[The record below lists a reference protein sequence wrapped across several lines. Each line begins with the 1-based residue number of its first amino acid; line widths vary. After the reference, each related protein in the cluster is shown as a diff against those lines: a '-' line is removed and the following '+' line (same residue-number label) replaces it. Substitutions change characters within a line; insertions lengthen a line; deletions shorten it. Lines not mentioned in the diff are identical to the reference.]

1 MSTIPTYIAV
11 ESSLG
16 NPIQLS
22 YMPTFILNTGDH
34 MSLSERILN
43 IYYYY
48 FAVYIQ
54 HFYNYPLQDAVA
66 RKHFGNDLP
75 YVSEFEKNNSLYLL
89 SGDLS
94 QSYPV
99 PRHPNTMEVGVCH
112 INPRKPLPED
122 LKQWMDGA
130 KDGVIYFS
138 LGSNMRGTSL
148 REELREVFIEVFEK
162 FPNYRI
168 IWKWED
174 DTPFARKPKNVL
186 LRKWNPQQDILAH
199 PKTRL
204 FISQTGHQSR
214 QEAIYYGVPMLCIPL
229 FWDQDYNARKL
240 VIEGAGLSIPIKE
253 LNQKILLEKMQRI
266 LTDNSFKENM
276 LRLSSLTKDHVLN
289 CPDKVAWWIEYVLR
303 HNGAQHLR
311 PASLDLAWYQL
322 YNVDIAAIA
331 LVFITGILYLL
342 YKILKF
348 LGRLICPSRKD
359 KKIKKR

>member
-1 MSTIPTYIAV
+1 SPKSKFDLIIYESFYPAAASASRHFGNIPTVVMSTIPTYIAV

-112 INPRKPLPED
+112 INPRKPLPE
-122 LKQWMDGA
+122 
-130 KDGVIYFS
+130 
-138 LGSNMRGTSL
+138 
-148 REELREVFIEVFEK
+148 
-162 FPNYRI
+162 
-168 IWKWED
+168 
-174 DTPFARKPKNVL
+174 
-186 LRKWNPQQDILAH
+186 
-199 PKTRL
+199 
-204 FISQTGHQSR
+204 
-214 QEAIYYGVPMLCIPL
+214 
-229 FWDQDYNARKL
+229 
-240 VIEGAGLSIPIKE
+240 
-253 LNQKILLEKMQRI
+253 
-266 LTDNSFKENM
+266 
-276 LRLSSLTKDHVLN
+276 
-289 CPDKVAWWIEYVLR
+289 
-303 HNGAQHLR
+303 
-311 PASLDLAWYQL
+311 
-322 YNVDIAAIA
+322 
-331 LVFITGILYLL
+331 
-342 YKILKF
+342 
-348 LGRLICPSRKD
+348 
-359 KKIKKR
+359 